1 MTVSAYETIVAYHEA
16 TKHHFHRYARSAG
29 YMDWANQPNP
39 FRRYEGVAQISLG
52 IPNTDP
58 ALTYADLYTPAHEA
72 GDPLNVNTLS
82 TFLALSLG
90 LSAWK
95 KAGNSRW
102 ALRINPSSGN
112 LHPTEAH
119 LILPTVPGME
129 GGIFHY
135 FSYAHALERRADL
148 PKGHWPYITDHF
160 GGFGFLAV
168 LSTIFWRES
177 WKYGERAYRY
187 CNLDAGHAVAA
198 LSFAARL
205 HNWTLTCLNGA
216 GDGQIRSLLGFD
228 RTGWHPLEEEVP
240 ELVCWVS
247 TNGPDS
253 DTSQALPVELVRPFA
268 DQKYFGVPNQL
279 SRQPV
284 DWSIITR
291 ASNAIEKP
299 ETAPESEDFAAAD
312 QPTYPSK
319 AMPAKEI
326 PAAQVIRQRR
336 SAVNYNPQQ
345 SISLE
350 VFQSI
355 LSRAL
360 PRTGVPPFSVNVMP
374 SSVHLLLFVHRVDDL
389 SPGFYLLARRTDHV
403 DYMRANWRK
412 DFLWQRMWSDF
423 PLYSLKEMDA
433 TAVAMELSCH
443 QEIAGDSAFAVAMI
457 AKFKD
462 HLHQTPYKYRHLHW
476 ECGMIGQV
484 LYLEAEAHGMRG
496 TGIGC
501 FFDDP
506 VHQLLGITDNA
517 FQTLYHFTVG
527 HPIED
532 TRLETL
538 PAYHHL
544 GMAGS

>member
-1 MTVSAYETIVAYHEA
+1 MTASAYETIVAYHEA

-39 FRRYEGVAQISLG
+39 FRYYEGAEQVSLG
-52 IPNTDP
+52 IPDKDP
-58 ALTYADLYTPAHEA
+58 ALSYTDLYTPVHEA
-72 GDPLNVNTLS
+72 GYSLNVNTLS
-82 TFLALSLG
+82 AFLALSLG

-95 KAGNSRW
+95 KAGTGRW
-102 ALRINPSSGN
+102 SLRINPSSGN

-148 PKGHWPYITDHF
+148 PKGHWPHVVDHF
-160 GGFGFLAV
+160 GGSGFLVA

-205 HNWTLTCLNGA
+205 QNWTLTCLNGA

-228 RTGWHPLEEEVP
+228 QTAWHPLEEEVP
-240 ELVCWVS
+240 ELICWVS
-247 TNGPDS
+247 ANGPDS
-253 DTSQALPVELVRPFA
+253 EMPQALPDALVRPFA
-268 DQKYFGVPNQL
+268 DQKYFGVPNRL

-284 DWSIITR
+284 DWPLISR
-291 ASNAIEKP
+291 ASSAIAKP
-299 ETAPESEDFAAAD
+299 KTVPDPENFAAAY

-319 AMPAKEI
+319 EMPAKEM

-336 SAVNYNPQQ
+336 SAVDYNPQR

-355 LSRAL
+355 LSHTL
-360 PRTGVPPFSVNVMP
+360 PRNGVIPFSVHVMP
-374 SSVHLLLFVHRVDDL
+374 TCVHLLLFVHRVDGL
-389 SPGFYLLARRTDHV
+389 APGLYLLARRSDHV
-403 DYMRANWRK
+403 DFMRSNWRK
-412 DFLWQRMWSDF
+412 DFLWQRAWPDF
-423 PLYSLKEMDA
+423 PLYCLKEMDA
-433 TAVAMELSCH
+433 SAVAMELSCH
-443 QEIAGDSAFAVAMI
+443 QEIAGDSAFAAAMI
-457 AKFKD
+457 ANFKEC
-462 HLHQTPYKYRHLHW
+462 LRQAPYQYRHLHW

-484 LYLEAEAHGMRG
+484 LYLEAEAHGIRG

-517 FQTLYHFTVG
+517 FQTLYHFTAG

-544 GMAGS
+544 RAADS